1 MVDISKFRLLL
12 QDINILRLSRQT
24 GISHQAL
31 YRIKRGVSEP
41 RMKTLRKIEAY
52 LKTRGVRFDG

>member
-1 MVDISKFRLLL
+1 MIDISKIRLLL
-12 QDINILRLSRQT
+12 QDFNILRLSRHS

-31 YRIKRGVSEP
+31 YRIKRGETEP